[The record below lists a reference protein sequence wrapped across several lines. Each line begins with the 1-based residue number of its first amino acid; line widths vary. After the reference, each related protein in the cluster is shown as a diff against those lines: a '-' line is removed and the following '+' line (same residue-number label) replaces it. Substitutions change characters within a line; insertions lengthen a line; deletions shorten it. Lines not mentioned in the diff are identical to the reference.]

1 MFEHK
6 ELDGERR
13 RLIPATEAF
22 VSPSILEVREALKSE
37 GADDSARSQHAVVEK
52 RPVERYL
59 PPASVGDR
67 WAHDATDLPWWEV
80 VNNPPHAGLVADYT
94 KAFGGIRYNPLNKDK
109 NLVAYSSQG
118 EEVVLK
124 ETQYSLVRKSDGKE
138 ISAPSLLALRKA
150 YADAA

>member
-22 VSPSILEVREALKSE
+22 VSSTILEVRDALKSE
-37 GADDSARSQHAVVEK
+37 GANDSARAQHAVVEK

-59 PPASVGDR
+59 PPESLGER

-94 KAFGGIRYNPLNKDK
+94 AAFGGIRYNPLNKEK
-109 NLVAYSSQG
+109 NLVAYASQG
-118 EEVVLK
+118 EEVILK
-124 ETQYSLVRKSDGKE
+124 GAQYAVVRKSDGK
-138 ISAPSLLALRKA
+138 ALVAASLLALRKA
-150 YADAA
+150 YADA